1 MKPVLVEI
9 GGFAIYSYGVM
20 LSLALLVCS
29 LGLLKQASREKFN
42 PDHVLEAVIAA
53 ALAGLV
59 GSRLLYVFL
68 NWGLYQGQWIK
79 ILFTRSGGLSFY
91 GAFIGGLI
99 AILAWC
105 RYRKLDFLKLTDLM
119 APYLALGY
127 AFGRIGCFLNG
138 CCYGKVSTVPW
149 ALPASAV
156 DNLLRHPAQLYASL
170 VGLIIFLILYQL
182 RPRRPFDGFQ
192 LIMLALLYGVLRF
205 ITEFFRDMP
214 LVGLNFT
221 LAQIFSLAV
230 VLLSLILLLIF
241 FAIKGY
247 RKGRV

>member
-99 AILAWC
+99 AILAC
-105 RYRKLDFLKLTDLM
+105 
-119 APYLALGY
+119 
-127 AFGRIGCFLNG
+127 
-138 CCYGKVSTVPW
+138 
-149 ALPASAV
+149 AV
-156 DNLLRHPAQLYASL
+156 IN
-170 VGLIIFLILYQL
+170 
-182 RPRRPFDGFQ
+182 
-192 LIMLALLYGVLRF
+192 
-205 ITEFFRDMP
+205 
-214 LVGLNFT
+214 
-221 LAQIFSLAV
+221 
-230 VLLSLILLLIF
+230 
-241 FAIKGY
+241 
-247 RKGRV
+247 